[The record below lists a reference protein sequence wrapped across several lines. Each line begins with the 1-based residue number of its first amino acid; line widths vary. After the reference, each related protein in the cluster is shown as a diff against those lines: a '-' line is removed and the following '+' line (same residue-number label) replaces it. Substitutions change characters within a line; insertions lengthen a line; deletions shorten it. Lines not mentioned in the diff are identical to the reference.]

1 MRYFGFLKRVPLLP
15 HVFDAGF
22 KLWLVVSNSELADH
36 IDAIEARV
44 SGWDDTTVSLHK
56 YGGIQFSYAGR
67 EMGHI
72 HSTGL
77 LDIRFSKA
85 IKTRLLTESRIGP
98 HHVFANS
105 GWISFYIRNKEDR
118 YYAIKLLAIA
128 YSNIKHQAAHKMARP
143 DALQAII

>member
-1 MRYFGFLKRVPLLP
+1 VRYFGFLKRVPLLP

-22 KLWLVVSNSELADH
+22 KLWLVITNSELVDH
-36 IDAIEARV
+36 IDAIEAGV
-44 SGWDDTTVSLHK
+44 SAWDGTTVGLHK
-56 YGGIQFSYAGR
+56 YGGIQFSYAGS

-85 IKTRLLTESRIGP
+85 IKTQLLTENRIEP

-118 YYAIKLLAIA
+118 DYAIKLLATA
-128 YSNIKHQAAHKMARP
+128 YSNAKHQAERNVTQP